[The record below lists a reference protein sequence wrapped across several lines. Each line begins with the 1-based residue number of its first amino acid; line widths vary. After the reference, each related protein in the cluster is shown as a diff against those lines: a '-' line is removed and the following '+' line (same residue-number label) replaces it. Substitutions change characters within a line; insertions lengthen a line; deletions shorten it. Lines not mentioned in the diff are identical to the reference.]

1 MHKGAYGMEKI
12 VIISEQVESDNTF
25 ILLLNALFPTCDI
38 QIVSSS
44 TRSDTASPVKMQQ
57 QA

>member
-1 MHKGAYGMEKI
+1 MEKI